1 MAALM
6 IFAALVGGVS
16 DSSPTPPQLAAMETV
31 SERLFGYYLKFS
43 LCNQES
49 CCDNGGCSSTCNDS
63 LVFSKTLQENG
74 SWPDID
80 YDSKQRSQWE
90 TVVHLERT
98 LSLLRSYHCPRCDK
112 LAGSPPLLAS
122 VHSALGFW
130 LQNDFRD
137 PNWWYVDI
145 FSF

>member
-43 LCNQES
+43 LCNQAS

-74 SWPDID
+74 SWPDIN
-80 YDSKQRSQWE
+80 YDSKKTQPVGHSC
-90 TVVHLERT
+90 TLGADIIT
-98 LSLLRSYHCPRCDK
+98 TSKLSLPTL
-112 LAGSPPLLAS
+112 
-122 VHSALGFW
+122 
-130 LQNDFRD
+130 
-137 PNWWYVDI
+137 
-145 FSF
+145 